1 MINHRKHRAELE
13 RQKKINVTTVLCD
26 MLQLNSIESP
36 FIKKPR
42 EILCSNKIRQMMLN
56 IYAITNTKT

>member
-13 RQKKINVTTVLCD
+13 RLKKINVTTVLCD

-56 IYAITNTKT
+56 IYVITNTKT

>member
-13 RQKKINVTTVLCD
+13 RQKKINVTTALCD
-26 MLQLNSIESP
+26 MLQLNLIEYP

-42 EILCSNKIRQMMLN
+42 KILCSNKIRQVMPN
-56 IYAITNTKT
+56 IYAITNTRI